1 MFNSTS
7 PTATETYGGSGVSGI
22 GGGGGGASGSG
33 GSTAPGAFGGDG
45 TVIVRYKVGATHSA
59 SASGGVI
66 SAYGG
71 KIIHTFTNSG
81 TFTTDAG
88 FNKTVEYVVVG
99 GGGGGGWDVGG
110 GGGAGGYKTDSTP
123 INTPTS
129 TPMAVTVGAGADRVH
144 AGSGKGG
151 SGTGGYSSNGKPSA
165 VVFPSPIGTITGNG
179 GGAGASEYPT
189 PGGGS
194 SGAVS
199 LAVDYDDA
207 TNIITSAND
216 GISSPI
222 SSANL
227 SI

>member
-1 MFNSTS
+1 MGELSLTGNQPPTPTPFRSNAGTGNPGANGGHTLFSSPS
-7 PTATETYGGSGVSGI
+7 PTAADDTSGGKGVSGV

-33 GSTAPGAFGGDG
+33 GSTFPGAFGGDG

-110 GGGAGGYKTDSTP
+110 GGGAGGYKTDSIP

-129 TPMAVTVGAGADRVH
+129 TPMAVTVGQ
-144 AGSGKGG
+144 
-151 SGTGGYSSNGKPSA
+151 
-165 VVFPSPIGTITGNG
+165 G
-179 GGAGASEYPT
+179 GGFG
-189 PGGGS
+189 
-194 SGAVS
+194 
-199 LAVDYDDA
+199 DHQ
-207 TNIITSAND
+207 
-216 GISSPI
+216 
-222 SSANL
+222 L
-227 SI
+227 SIR